1 MEAHK
6 ERSHAILSASGAERW
21 LNCPPSARLEE
32 KYPNTYSEYAA
43 EGTLAHEL
51 AEVYLRARVGNVEI
65 KTLNAQLK
73 KVKTNKLFTEEMRP
87 EVEKYVAIV
96 EEEYFEAKKRTKD
109 AIIELEQKTDLTEW
123 IPEGFGTCDAI
134 IIADGVMSVIDL
146 KYGKGVK
153 VEAVDNSQLKLYGL
167 GALNK
172 YSLMYDIKTV
182 RLCIVQPRIDNYS
195 VWEIDAGALRAWG
208 EEVKQIAEMA
218 FKGEGEQIAGDWCK
232 WCKAAPRC
240 KALAEAGLEAS
251 KHEFADPRELSDKEL
266 LEVYAKQP
274 LIQDWVNKVAEYILS
289 EALNGKVWEGYK
301 LVEGRSLRKW
311 KDETEVITALKEAGF
326 TSDQITKIS
335 LLGIGEIEKLLKKA
349 QKLELINNLTIKPQ
363 GKPTLVDLSDKRP
376 AIGIEQAKQDFND

>member
-73 KVKTNKLFTEEMRP
+73 KVKANKLFTEEMRP

-153 VEAVDNSQLKLYGL
+153 VEAVGNSQLKLYGL

-195 VWEIDAGALRAWG
+195 VWEIDATDLRGWG

-240 KALAEAGLEAS
+240 KALAEAGLEAA

-266 LEVYAKQP
+266 LEIYAKQP
-274 LIQDWVNKVAEYILS
+274 LIQDWVNKVAEYILT

-376 AIGIEQAKQDFND
+376 AMGIEQAKQDFND